1 MKKSFC
7 LIFLIVFSFIS
18 FAQSKEETANWIISK
33 TSEHQV
39 DLAGKRNYFIYEGEI
54 IMEWYIDDKIAYTKT
69 LPIKSITEIKIDS
82 DKNRIQFILS
92 CKDYCG
98 KDKKYIN
105 DKIDK
110 IENVKSIIIMI
121 DANDETL
128 INRMPKS
135 ILHLIKLSGGL
146 AKLINQ
152 KKEPF

>member
-1 MKKSFC
+1 MKKSFYS
-7 LIFLIVFSFIS
+7 IFLIAISFIS
-18 FAQSKEETANWIISK
+18 FAQSKEDTANWIISK
-33 TSEHQV
+33 TSEHEI

-54 IMEWYIDDKIAYTKT
+54 IMEWYIDNKIAYIKT
-69 LPIKSITEIKIDS
+69 LPLKAITEVKIDS

-98 KDKKYIN
+98 KNKNYIN
-105 DKIDK
+105 DNIEK
-110 IENVKSIIIMI
+110 IENVKSLIIMI

-135 ILHLIKLSGGL
+135 ILHLIKLNGGL